1 MNYLSIRYEKHEET
15 EVISQNG
22 KVILDCYS
30 FVSHN
35 GNRS

>member
-1 MNYLSIRYEKHEET
+1 MSDLSIRYEEAEA
-15 EVISQNG
+15 VSQKG
-22 KVILDCYS
+22 KIIIDCYS